1 MFPFADQFSFF
12 HCEIQTRPLGSAAAF
27 RAMKTSGLVLRLL
40 SRLGARRGP
49 VWRSHRQARTD
60 FEAAWWLLLP
70 TKVDFQ
76 ALCGSALKQRFMVQ
90 ILKGHV
96 MASVGPRS
104 NPSILKR
111 ALMGFTTESVES
123 LTRVVEKLHSITRE
137 GARFAAMKPWPIGIN
152 AYMSISPS
160 SGHAQPAP
168 SSASFGAKT
177 SGR

>member
-1 MFPFADQFSFF
+1 VFPFADQFSFF
-12 HCEIQTRPLGSAAAF
+12 HREIQTSGHWDPQRRSE
-27 RAMKTSGLVLRLL
+27 RWTSGLVLRLL

-49 VWRSHRQARTD
+49 VWRSHQARTD